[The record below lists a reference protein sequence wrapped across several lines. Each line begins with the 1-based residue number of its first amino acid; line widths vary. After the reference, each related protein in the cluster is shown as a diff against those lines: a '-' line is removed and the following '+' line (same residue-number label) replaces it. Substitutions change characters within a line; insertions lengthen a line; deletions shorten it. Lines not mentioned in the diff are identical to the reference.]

1 MIDEDTLLESGTEE
15 PAFSFATVSAVSAD
29 GISLTLDGQS
39 ESGGKKYLVN
49 ACALFKA
56 GDRVRI
62 HQDGGSIVV
71 EFPVGEPG
79 SRYPLPAGGAK
90 DQVLVKGSA
99 ADYDVKWADGGGSDA
114 HGIPSGGSTGQMLR
128 KKSATDYDTEW
139 ATPSV
144 AKLQYSSAV
153 GVEINSAGVVQSI
166 NNTQPS
172 LGSSTYGKQ
181 WKDIYTSGGTL
192 SLGASK
198 LGFFGTT
205 PVSRQSLSSS
215 ATLAQLIQALKN
227 YGLFS

>member
-1 MIDEDTLLESGTEE
+1 MPFSTGMDESGQIPPLDPRVYTKRR
-15 PAFSFATVSAVSAD
+15 PIAY
-29 GISLTLDGQS
+29 IS
-39 ESGGKKYLVN
+39 
-49 ACALFKA
+49 
-56 GDRVRI
+56 
-62 HQDGGSIVV
+62 
-71 EFPVGEPG
+71 
-79 SRYPLPAGGAK
+79 AGGAK
-90 DQVLVKGSA
+90 DQVLTKNSA

-144 AKLQYSSAV
+144 AKLQYSTSV
-153 GVEINSAGVVQSI
+153 GVEINSAGVIQSI
-166 NNTQPS
+166 NNTAPS

-192 SLGASK
+192 SFGASK
-198 LGFFGTT
+198 MGFFGTT

-215 ATLAQLIQALKN
+215 ATLAQVIQALKN